1 MPKRTEAEEAR
12 DIFAFVIHACSAVAR
27 DRSKYLAFRKE
38 IYDTMDRKAFCRTMK
53 DAKNNYACTQ
63 FFQER
68 SASLAIKSLEVFA
81 ASFARE
87 EPLERLTDFLRKRF
101 PRYQSEL
108 AKQKGGFPDISFFT
122 RGIHSVHEVLE
133 NVSVYV
139 LLFLRYDG
147 KKGKEAGIPPEDK
160 QVRMFI
166 SSIPSVVVDS
176 GRSQKYRGRISSEE
190 RRLRKTLIG
199 GGDEPATLY
208 EFFDDD
214 NQKMLNAIAA
224 KFCFDDLME
233 CKFTEKDANALAR
246 CIIRDFVADEE
257 EVADD
262 DEEENLEN
270 LTDPK
275 TLGEIQEHLR
285 VQRNQRTLFDVDLNY
300 ARLMYAFGKISS
312 DDRNELLDMYMSNVP
327 KDEKEEDPDSALK
340 RMLSDKDAVVR
351 EKQSQLNK
359 LQLELDKANKKLAEA
374 KEKYI
379 DAKNALGDMQ
389 KVIEGMQKGDLK
401 VSDIEE
407 DAPASFPDG
416 AVLFGG
422 HPNWLRKFRLKYPG
436 VKVYD
441 ADDMSFTTD
450 VIRNAELILINVT
463 HMSHKQYAPVIKA
476 IRQYHKNVE
485 YIK

>member
-1 MPKRTEAEEAR
+1 MPKRTEADEAR

-53 DAKNNYACTQ
+53 DAKDNYACTQ

-87 EPLERLTDFLRKRF
+87 KPLERLTDFLRKRF

-108 AKQKGGFPDISFFT
+108 AKQKGGFPGISFFT
-122 RGIHSVHEVLE
+122 RGSHSVHQVLE

-147 KKGKEAGIPPEDK
+147 KKGNEAGIPPEDE
-160 QVRMFI
+160 QLRMFI
-166 SSIPSVVVDS
+166 SSIPSIVVDS
-176 GRSQKYRGRISSEE
+176 RRNQKYRGRISSEE

-199 GGDEPATLY
+199 GGEEPVTLY

-233 CKFTEKDANALAR
+233 CEFTEKDANALAR
-246 CIIRDFVADEE
+246 CIIRDFVADEG

-262 DEEENLEN
+262 DEEESIES

-275 TLGEIQEHLR
+275 TLGEIQGHLR
-285 VQRNQRTLFDVDLNY
+285 MQLQQRTLFDVDLNY

-312 DDRNELLDMYMSNVP
+312 DDRDELLDLYMSNVP
-327 KDEKEEDPDSALK
+327 KDEKEEEPDSALK
-340 RMLSDKDAVVR
+340 RMLSEKDAVIR

-359 LQLELDKANKKLAEA
+359 LQLELNKANKKLAGT

-401 VSDIEE
+401 VSDIED
-407 DAPASFPDG
+407 DAPVSFPEG

-422 HPNWLRKFRLKYPG
+422 HPNWLRKFRLKYPK
-436 VKVYD
+436 VKTYD
-441 ADDMSFTTD
+441 ADDMSFTPET
-450 VIRNAELILINVT
+450 VRNASVVILNVT
-463 HMSHKQYAPVIKA
+463 YMSNKQYGPVIKIA
-476 IRQYHKNVE
+476 RQYHKTVE